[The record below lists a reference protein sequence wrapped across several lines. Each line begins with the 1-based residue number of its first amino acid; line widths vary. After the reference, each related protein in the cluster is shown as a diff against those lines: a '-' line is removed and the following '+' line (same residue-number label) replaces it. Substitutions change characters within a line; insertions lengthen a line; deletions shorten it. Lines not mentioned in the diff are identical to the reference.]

1 VEWLGRV
8 QATLDF
14 VWRSLRVLWLFWSIF
29 ISYGWQ
35 WLLSKVLGARVEARW
50 ERVHEKN
57 AARLASGFTRL
68 RGIFIKLGQ
77 VLSVLGSFLPR
88 AYGRALEKLQ
98 DEVPPRSFAEV
109 RERLVE
115 ALGADPLWYFESF
128 SERALA
134 AASLAQV
141 HQAVTKDGRTVAV
154 KLLYPGIE
162 QLIRQDLKTIRAL
175 LPVIRRLVLVS
186 RVDRVLD
193 QLAAMLGRET
203 DYVNERK
210 NIARMRGVFKDMP
223 NIVVPE
229 VVDDL
234 SAASV
239 LCMSFEQGCK
249 ITDFEALERMG
260 VDRKAVASLLVEAYF
275 RMLFTARIFHADPHP
290 GNFLVRLTNAA
301 GAASTEAA
309 AAGAASTEAAVDGAA
324 VAKPPSAGAAFQLVI
339 LDHGAV
345 EDVTDAL
352 ARGMQTVVL
361 GALTRNDEQV
371 ISGLEMM
378 GFVAPGGDRELLA
391 SVAKEYLKVLANVR
405 IDDFSKLDRDTV
417 EKLSGFDQTRGRLR
431 ELMRHIE
438 YPEGYF
444 YVERTLVLLFGLV
457 GQLAPKQGLPG
468 LVAPFAS
475 QALLALSSPAPQA

>member
-1 VEWLGRV
+1 MGRPRRG

-35 WLLSKVLGARVEARW
+35 WLLSKLLGARVEARW
-50 ERVHEKN
+50 ERAHEKN

-98 DEVPPRSFAEV
+98 DEVPPRSFPEV
-109 RERLVE
+109 RARLEE
-115 ALGADPLWYFESF
+115 ALGADPLWNFESF

-141 HQAVTKDGRTVAV
+141 HQAVTKDGRKVAV

-162 QLIRQDLKTIRAL
+162 QLIRQDLKTIRSL
-175 LPVIRRLVLVS
+175 LPVIRRLILVS

-210 NIARMRGVFKDMP
+210 NITRMRGVFKDMP
-223 NIVVPE
+223 NIVIPN

-234 SAASV
+234 SAASM

-249 ITDFEALERMG
+249 ITDFAALERMG

-275 RMLFTARIFHADPHP
+275 KMLFTARIFHADPHP
-290 GNFLVRLTNAA
+290 GNFLVRVARDDA
-301 GAASTEAA
+301 AASAAEATTE
-309 AAGAASTEAAVDGAA
+309 
-324 VAKPPSAGAAFQLVI
+324 PSAGAAFQLVI

-345 EDVTDAL
+345 EEVTDAL
-352 ARGMQTVVL
+352 ASGMQTVVL

-371 ISGLEMM
+371 INGLELM

-391 SVAKEYLKVLANVR
+391 RVAKEYLKVLANMR

-417 EKLSGFDQTRGRLR
+417 EKLSGLDQTRGRLR

-457 GQLAPKQGLPG
+457 GQLAPKEGLPG
-468 LVAPFAS
+468 LIAPFAS
-475 QALLALSSPAPQA
+475 QAFLAMSSPAPQA

>member
-1 VEWLGRV
+1 M
-8 QATLDF
+8 
-14 VWRSLRVLWLFWSIF
+14 WRSLRVLWLFWSIF

-35 WLLSKVLGARVEARW
+35 WLLSKLLGARVEARW

-98 DEVPPRSFAEV
+98 DEVPPRSFPEV
-109 RERLVE
+109 RARLEE
-115 ALGADPLWYFESF
+115 ALGADPLWNFESF

-141 HQAVTKDGRTVAV
+141 HQAVTKDGRKVAV

-162 QLIRQDLKTIRAL
+162 QLIRQDLKTIRSL
-175 LPVIRRLVLVS
+175 LPVIRRLILVS

-210 NIARMRGVFKDMP
+210 NITRMRGVFKDMP
-223 NIVVPE
+223 NIVIPN

-234 SAASV
+234 SAASM

-249 ITDFEALERMG
+249 ITDFAALERMG

-275 RMLFTARIFHADPHP
+275 KMLFTARIFHADPHP
-290 GNFLVRLTNAA
+290 GNFLVRVARDDA
-301 GAASTEAA
+301 AASAAEATTE
-309 AAGAASTEAAVDGAA
+309 
-324 VAKPPSAGAAFQLVI
+324 PSAGAAFQLVI

-345 EDVTDAL
+345 EEVTDAL
-352 ARGMQTVVL
+352 ASGMQTVVL

-371 ISGLEMM
+371 INGLELM

-391 SVAKEYLKVLANVR
+391 RVAKEYLKVLANMR

-417 EKLSGFDQTRGRLR
+417 EKLSGLDQTRGRLR

-457 GQLAPKQGLPG
+457 GQLAPKEGLPG
-468 LVAPFAS
+468 LIAPFAS
-475 QALLALSSPAPQA
+475 QAFLAMSSPAPQA